1 MIERR
6 VYLYG
11 YKKTA
16 DMFMELYNLLND
28 CDEMPYSFKFYHG
41 VSAQRK
47 KDAYLKSIQEMLE
60 NIVQEK

>member
-6 VYLYG
+6 VNFYG

-16 DMFMELYNLLND
+16 DMFKELYDLLND
-28 CDEMPYSFKFYHG
+28 CDDMPYSFKFYHG

-47 KDAYLKSIQEMLE
+47 KNAYLKSIEEMLQ
-60 NIVQEK
+60 NLVQEK